1 MSKDWDR
8 IATREF
14 EAMDTHEQDDWADLR
29 KRVARRSRR
38 QLKYLQ

>member
-8 IATREF
+8 IAAEEF
-14 EAMDTHEQDDWADLR
+14 NATDDGEQDDWADLR
-29 KRVARRSRR
+29 KRVARRHSR